1 MKVSEIHI
9 KNFKRFKNTKITGLS
24 QQSKLVIIVGP
35 NGCGKSSLFDAFHS
49 WYRVNTGFGHGGDK
63 TYYRK
68 EKTEEFDWHRNVK
81 VTFHNSTQIGTQNKK
96 CMYFRTAHRND
107 PDFNVSTF
115 SRIGVPYENI
125 RFQRLIDNDQAVSQN
140 YERLIYNTLSGVY
153 SEANDGMYVKE
164 LREELIGKVRTSMA
178 NVFEDLLLNSIG
190 EDPLGAG
197 AFHFEKGSS
206 KSFHYK
212 NLSGGEKSA
221 FDLLLDLITK
231 LQYYDDTVF
240 LIDEPELHMHTRLQ
254 GKLIKELY
262 NLIPDNSQL
271 WLTAHS
277 FGVMRAA
284 SDLEKQNPGQIAILD
299 FEGHDFDE
307 ECSISPVRIDRVL
320 WEKFLSIA
328 LDDYSARIAPEVIVL
343 CEGNLNGSR
352 RKNFDAAIYDTIFGN
367 EFPNISFIS
376 GGSCTDLE
384 KEDYVGYLLLKE
396 MLKSSKILRL
406 LDRDDKSG
414 QEVIEFRK
422 KGFAILGRRH
432 IEAYLFDDEIIE
444 KLVRNEAPDHIL
456 LKKDVLSKIPEIS
469 DKLELL
475 FINPD
480 ENNIR
485 FRLDV
490 KEKIENTI
498 DDENQRKEL
507 LTWWDQSLEAKI
519 AQALLIKK
527 QAIQSSKERG
537 NPEDDIKSASGEI
550 YNGLKELLSLSQC
563 GNNTDAFMRDT
574 LAPLITTDTQLYKQL
589 KEEIIQPP
597 I

>member
-1 MKVSEIHI
+1 M
-9 KNFKRFKNTKITGLS
+9 
-24 QQSKLVIIVGP
+24 
-35 NGCGKSSLFDAFHS
+35 
-49 WYRVNTGFGHGGDK
+49 
-63 TYYRK
+63 
-68 EKTEEFDWHRNVK
+68 
-81 VTFHNSTQIGTQNKK
+81 
-96 CMYFRTAHRND
+96 
-107 PDFNVSTF
+107 
-115 SRIGVPYENI
+115 
-125 RFQRLIDNDQAVSQN
+125 
-140 YERLIYNTLSGVY
+140 
-153 SEANDGMYVKE
+153 
-164 LREELIGKVRTSMA
+164 
-178 NVFEDLLLNSIG
+178 
-190 EDPLGAG
+190 
-197 AFHFEKGSS
+197 
-206 KSFHYK
+206 
-212 NLSGGEKSA
+212 
-221 FDLLLDLITK
+221 
-231 LQYYDDTVF
+231 F

-328 LDDYSARIAPEVIVL
+328 LDDYSARIAPEVIIL

-384 KEDYVGYLLLKE
+384 KDDYVGYLLLKE

-414 QEVIEFRK
+414 QEVIEFEKR
-422 KGFAILGRRH
+422 GFAILRRRH

-444 KLVRNEAPDHIL
+444 KLVRNEVPDHIL
-456 LKKDVLSKIPEIS
+456 LRKDVLSKIPEIS
-469 DKLELL
+469 DKLESL

-480 ENNIR
+480 EDNIR
-485 FRLDV
+485 FRLDFR
-490 KEKIENTI
+490 EKIDNTI
-498 DDENQRKEL
+498 DDENHRREL
-507 LTWWDQSLEAKI
+507 LAWWDQSPEAKI
-519 AQALLIKK
+519 TEALLIKK

-574 LAPLITTDTQLYKQL
+574 LAPLITIDTQLYKQL

>member
-24 QQSKLVIIVGP
+24 QQLKLVIIVGP

-49 WYRVNTGFGHGGDK
+49 WYKLNAGFGYSDE

-68 EKTEEFDWHRNVK
+68 EKTEEFDWRRNVK
-81 VTFHNSTQIGTQNKK
+81 VTFHNSAQTGTQNKK

-107 PDFNVSTF
+107 PDFSVSTF
-115 SRIGVPYENI
+115 SRIGVPYEKI

-140 YERLIYNTLSGVY
+140 YQRLIYNTLSGVY
-153 SEANDGMYVKE
+153 SEANDRMYVKD
-164 LREELIGKVRTSMA
+164 LREKLIGKVRTSMV
-178 NVFEDLLLNSIG
+178 NVFEDLLLNNIG
-190 EDPLGAG
+190 DDPLGDG

-240 LIDEPELHMHTRLQ
+240 LIDEPDLHMHTRLQ

-262 NLIPDNSQL
+262 DLVPDNSQL

-277 FGVMRAA
+277 FGVMRAT
-284 SDLEKQNPGQIAILD
+284 SDLEKQNPGRIAILD
-299 FEGHDFDE
+299 FEGYDFDE
-307 ECSISPVRIDRVL
+307 ECNISPVKIDRVL

-328 LDDYSARIAPEVIVL
+328 LDDYSARIAPEVIIL
-343 CEGNLNGSR
+343 CEGSLNGSR

-384 KEDYVGYLLLKE
+384 KDDYVGYLLLKE
-396 MLKSSKILRL
+396 MLKSSKVLRL
-406 LDRDDKSG
+406 LDRDDKSR
-414 QEVIEFRK
+414 QEVIEFEKR
-422 KGFAILGRRH
+422 GFAILRRRH

-444 KLVRNEAPDHIL
+444 KLVRNEVPDRIL
-456 LKKDVLSKIPEIS
+456 LRKDVLSKIPEIS
-469 DKLELL
+469 DKLESL
-475 FINPD
+475 FINSD
-480 ENNIR
+480 EDNIR

-490 KEKIENTI
+490 REKIDNTI
-498 DDENQRKEL
+498 DDENHRREL
-507 LTWWDQSLEAKI
+507 LAWWDQSPEAKI
-519 AQALLIKK
+519 TEALLIKR

-563 GNNTDAFMRDT
+563 GNSTDAFMRDT
-574 LAPLITTDTQLYKQL
+574 LAPLITTETQLYKQL
-589 KEEIIQPP
+589 KEEIIQPH